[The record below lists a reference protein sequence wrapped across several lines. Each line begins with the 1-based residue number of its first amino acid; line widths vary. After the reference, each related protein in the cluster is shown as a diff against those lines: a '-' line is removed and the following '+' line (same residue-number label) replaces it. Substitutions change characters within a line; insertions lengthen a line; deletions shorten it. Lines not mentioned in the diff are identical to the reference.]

1 MITLLTEIKER
12 GISLWL
18 DAGALKYRAP
28 TGAMDAGM
36 LSGLRQQKA
45 EIIAYLSTGPKT
57 CQNCRACA
65 SWRGTDRCFA
75 RALFE
80 GKPGEPGSVLPEPC
94 DRWMLKDK
102 PGKGDQGGRST
113 LSAPELC

>member
-12 GISLWL
+12 DISLWL

-36 LSGLRQQKA
+36 LSKLRQHKT
-45 EIIAYLSTGPKT
+45 EIITHLSADSKT

-65 SWRGTDRCFA
+65 FWRGSYQCFA
-75 RALFE
+75 RALFD
-80 GKPGEPGSVLPEPC
+80 GTPGAPGSVLPESC
-94 DRWMLKDK
+94 DRWMPKDK
-102 PGKGDQGGRST
+102 PSKGDQDERST
-113 LSAPELC
+113 HSAPELC